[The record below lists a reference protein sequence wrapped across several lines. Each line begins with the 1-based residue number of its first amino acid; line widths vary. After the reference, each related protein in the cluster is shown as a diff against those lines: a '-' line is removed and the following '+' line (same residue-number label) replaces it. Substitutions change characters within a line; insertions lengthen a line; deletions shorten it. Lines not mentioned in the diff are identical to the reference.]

1 MPNGTPSEAGDT
13 TAAFT
18 FFPDLPAELRLKI
31 SHHALSNPRIIA
43 LNINHH
49 HHLWQLTAPHPLL
62 YTNHESRTCA
72 LRTQTGHYRS
82 KPRVPKLFLNTRI
95 DYLFLTNL
103 ATLKYT
109 LESNVNHP
117 GRPGGSNAMANSVR
131 RLAVPLA
138 AFETLLKQQQRTQQY
153 QPSVPGLLRA
163 FPNLEEVV
171 LVVGERKDAREEVLR
186 LGDLEF
192 VMPAGFNVPRAGVL
206 VELCVWTFQPWRA
219 FEHLLGVEMLEDAVG
234 QWVEGLATKRDGLD
248 AVKVPN
254 FSIREVK
261 SASRSNT

>member
-1 MPNGTPSEAGDT
+1 MSNSTPSEAGDT
-13 TAAFT
+13 TATFT
-18 FFPDLPAELRLKI
+18 LFPDLPAELRLKI
-31 SHHALSNPRIIA
+31 SHFALSNPRIIA
-43 LNINHH
+43 LNINY

-62 YTNHESRTCA
+62 YTNQESRTCA
-72 LRTQTGHYRS
+72 LRTQTGHNRS

-95 DYLFLTNL
+95 DYLFLTDL

-109 LESNVNHP
+109 LESNVNHS
-117 GRPGGSNAMANSVR
+117 GRPSGGNSMANSIR

-138 AFETLLKQQQRTQQY
+138 AFEALLKQQQQTQQH
-153 QPSVPGLLRA
+153 QPSVPELLRT

-171 LVVGERKDAREEVLR
+171 LVVGERKDVSEEVLK

-192 VMPAGFNVPRAGVL
+192 VMPAGVKVPRAGVL
-206 VELCVWTFQPWRA
+206 VELCVRTFQPWRA

-234 QWVEGLATKRDGLD
+234 QWVEGLVTKRDGVG
-248 AVKVPN
+248 AVKVPK
-254 FSIREVK
+254 FTIREVR